1 MYPVLLTVGH
11 WQVRSYAVVML
22 LVLVLGMTAMW
33 HLASRAGFPGG
44 EVALCAIG
52 MALCGLLGGRLNAWL
67 FHLGGRF
74 VWPDLNL
81 ASFRGGATG
90 FGAVA
95 GVLGFA
101 ALFGWWRGW
110 NVGSL
115 LDVAA
120 PILALGE
127 AVQRVGCQLNGCC
140 YGRETHGF
148 LGLYLPATG
157 GRWAMRY
164 PTQALTGLFCLGL
177 AVWLWSRRRRTSF
190 PGELALI
197 YVVLY
202 GTGRVVLDSMRGDE
216 RVVLGALTSH
226 QVAALVMAIA
236 AGLAILYRQSRQAP
250 APAPAGTPSQTSGL
264 ESGRT

>member
-1 MYPVLLTVGH
+1 MHPVLLTIGH
-11 WQVRSYAVVML
+11 WQVRSYAVVM
-22 LVLVLGMTAMW
+22 VLVLILGMTLMW
-33 HLASRAGFPGG
+33 HLARRAGFPGLQ
-44 EVALCAIG
+44 VALCAAG
-52 MALCGLLGGRLNAWL
+52 MALFGLLGGRLNAWL

-101 ALFGWWRGW
+101 ALYARWRGW
-110 NVGSL
+110 SVGRL

-120 PILALGE
+120 PILPLGE
-127 AVQRVGCQLNGCC
+127 AIQRVGCQLNGCC
-140 YGRETHGF
+140 YGRETSGF
-148 LGLYLPATG
+148 LGVYLPAAG
-157 GRWAMRY
+157 GRWALRY

-177 AVWLWSRRRRTSF
+177 AAWLWSRRRRTSF
-190 PGELALI
+190 PGELALT

-202 GTGRVVLDSMRGDE
+202 GTGRVVLDAMRGDE

-226 QVAALVMAIA
+226 QLAALVMAIA
-236 AGLAILYRQSRQAP
+236 AGLSILYRQSRP
-250 APAPAGTPSQTSGL
+250 AHTPLPADSSL
-264 ESGRT
+264 GRTDRGTTPA